1 MSSTPVFPLS
11 CLTCLA
17 RHSGLCEPL
26 SDDELSIADHYRTSH
41 HSLDKGEHIYHEGD
55 VPDEVYSLT
64 EGWVLIYHL
73 MADGH
78 RQILEV
84 LLPGA
89 FFGFQPDL
97 QAPITHSAVCV
108 TAVSVCGFARAR
120 IQKLFQEHPEVALRM
135 IRMCARDRVLLH
147 EHIANLGRRTARERV
162 GHFLLQ
168 LYQRV
173 FDRQRQ
179 STPVTLPLGQQD
191 VSDVLGLS
199 HVHTNRVLQAFKA
212 EGLIETGHRAIR
224 IPNGHALAEALGV
237 QPAAG

>member
-1 MSSTPVFPLS
+1 MSSAAVFPVS

-17 RHSGLCEPL
+17 RHAGLCEPL
-26 SDDELSIADHYRTSH
+26 RDDELSVVDKYRTSR
-41 HSLDKGEHIYHEGD
+41 HSFHKGHHIYHEGD
-55 VPDEVYSLT
+55 VPEEVYSLT
-64 EGWVLIYHL
+64 DGWVLIYHL

-97 QAPITHSAVCV
+97 RAPITHSAVCL
-108 TAVSVCGFARAR
+108 TAASACSFSRVR
-120 IQKLFQEHPEVALRM
+120 IQELFQEHPEVGLRM

-147 EHIANLGRRTARERV
+147 EHIANLGRRTARERI

-173 FDRQRQ
+173 FDRQGQ
-179 STPVTLPLGQQD
+179 NALVTLPLGQQD

-199 HVHTNRVLQAFKA
+199 HVHTNRILQAFKA
-212 EGLIETGHRAIR
+212 EGLIETGRGAIR
-224 IPNGHALAEALGV
+224 IRNGRDLAEALGI
-237 QPAAG
+237 QAATG